1 MPRDYAAAGPMASW
15 GSGDIIR
22 NSSRSRS
29 IRYCVSTEPLRG
41 VEWILRDCSS
51 GSNLGSASGVFREQ
65 SAQEEEGGMKRV
77 VLAVVAVAAMLA
89 VAFVLISFG
98 DTEHRAVDPSMQ
110 GSFWT
115 VDMDQVTVV
124 YHIYEIWLDIGAA
137 RFTYSIGH
145 DTPYEE
151 VEALL
156 NILLNADQISFTWEE
171 TSGGGKFISESNLAV
186 YYEPPHQ

>member
-1 MPRDYAAAGPMASW
+1 
-15 GSGDIIR
+15 
-22 NSSRSRS
+22 
-29 IRYCVSTEPLRG
+29 
-41 VEWILRDCSS
+41 
-51 GSNLGSASGVFREQ
+51 
-65 SAQEEEGGMKRV
+65 MKRV
-77 VLAVVAVAAMLA
+77 VLAVVAAMLA
-89 VAFVLISFG
+89 VALVLISFG

-171 TSGGGKFISESNLAV
+171 TSGGGKFIGESDLAV